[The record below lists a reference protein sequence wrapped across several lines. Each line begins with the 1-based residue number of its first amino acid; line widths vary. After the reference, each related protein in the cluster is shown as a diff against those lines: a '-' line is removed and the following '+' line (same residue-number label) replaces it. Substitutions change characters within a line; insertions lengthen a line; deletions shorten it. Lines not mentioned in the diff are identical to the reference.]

1 MKAHDGPSE
10 SAPLTAAKPM
20 KPSSQGH
27 PGLCPRQS
35 CLRRRYLFYNTLK
48 AKIACLLPY
57 MIFRPQAMLTTG
69 YKATDLLSAALQHIC
84 TYMHHKAHMHPEP
97 QK

>member
-1 MKAHDGPSE
+1 
-10 SAPLTAAKPM
+10 
-20 KPSSQGH
+20 
-27 PGLCPRQS
+27 
-35 CLRRRYLFYNTLK
+35 
-48 AKIACLLPY
+48 